1 MKTYDHTRT
10 AVHNRAVSVARG
22 SSTRN
27 PRRSAGASDASD
39 NAVATNMPSVTSSS
53 RECECGHVVK
63 EERCAECGA
72 VQSIPILK
80 WKFE

>member
-1 MKTYDHTRT
+1 MR
-10 AVHNRAVSVARG
+10 
-22 SSTRN
+22 
-27 PRRSAGASDASD
+27 DASD

-63 EERCAECGA
+63 GERCAECGA